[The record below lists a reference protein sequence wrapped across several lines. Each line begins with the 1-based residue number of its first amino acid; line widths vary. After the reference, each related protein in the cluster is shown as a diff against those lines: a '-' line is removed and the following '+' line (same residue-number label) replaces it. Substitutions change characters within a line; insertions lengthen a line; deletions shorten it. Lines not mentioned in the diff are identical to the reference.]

1 MLDGQCVLPEA
12 LHHHRET
19 HYFLAPGCLCSSQSI
34 DKNIT
39 ESIIFMVATGQFAG
53 QWVTAC
59 AGRKCKYWGK
69 FFVIQITVEP
79 TLMLPVFLSK
89 LYSKPTLPVK
99 AYPRRG
105 R

>member
-34 DKNIT
+34 DENIT

-53 QWVTAC
+53 QWVAAC

-79 TLMLPVFLSK
+79 TLMLKTVLKAHFACEGI
-89 LYSKPTLPVK
+89 PT
-99 AYPRRG
+99 PRQVIY
-105 R
+105 